1 MTEKEKMLAGQL
13 HTFDDEEIIQDARK
27 AEMLCIEYNN
37 TSSEEQLKREGL
49 LQSILGTC
57 GNNVAIVPL
66 FRFNFGFNIHIGDN
80 FYSNFDCIIIDEC
93 EVRIGKNCMI
103 GPRTT
108 ICTATHPID
117 VETRISGL
125 EYGKPIVIGD
135 NVWIGGHVMINPGVT
150 IGDNV
155 IVAAGAVVTK
165 DIPNNVMVGGVPAKT
180 IKEL

>member
-13 HTFDDEEIIQDARK
+13 HTFDDEEIILDARK
-27 AEMLCIEYNN
+27 AERICMEYNN
-37 TSSEEQLKREGL
+37 TNSQQQRERERL

-57 GNNVAIVPL
+57 GYNVTIFPP

-80 FYSNFDCIIIDEC
+80 FYANFDCIIIDEC
-93 EVRIGKNCMI
+93 EVRIGNNCMI

-117 VETRISGL
+117 VKTRISGL

-135 NVWIGGHVMINPGVT
+135 NVWIGGHVMINPGVK

-165 DIPNNVMVGGVPAKT
+165 DIPNNVMAGGVPAKI